1 MSQQGTRS
9 FYQITDTIKTQLL
22 EDPNC
27 NTVTFGN
34 ITDIDLSKQT
44 IFPLSHVMVNNVTFL
59 DNVVSFNISVLSMD
73 SVDQSKQET
82 VDQFAGNNN
91 MQDVLNTQLEVQ
103 NRLFIEMKRGNLYS
117 SNYQITSTPSCEPFI
132 DRFENLVAGWASTFD
147 VITNNDISTCD

>member
-1 MSQQGTRS
+1 
-9 FYQITDTIKTQLL
+9 
-22 EDPNC
+22 
-27 NTVTFGN
+27 
-34 ITDIDLSKQT
+34 
-44 IFPLSHVMVNNVTFL
+44 MVNNVTFL
-59 DNVVSFNISVLSMD
+59 ENVVSFNISVLSMD

-117 SNYQITSTPSCEPFI
+117 SSYQITSTPTCEPFI